1 MHQAYKALTILH
13 RNKLIY
19 IINNFIYNKI
29 NYKKFKRIIKNK
41 KIMQIQKWYI
51 YHRNRRYIKAATKI
65 ILYVRVW
72 LAKRKKSAYI
82 ILNYF
87 KCNLI
92 KRKRKNRILIRY
104 VLCICIY
111 LVLLFLISSINC
123 NILYMYI

>member
-65 ILYVRVW
+65 ILYVRFW

-87 KCNLI
+87 KCYLI

-104 VLCICIY
+104 VLYWYIYIYYYFLIFFSYCIY
-111 LVLLFLISSINC
+111 I
-123 NILYMYI
+123 